1 MPLHRDGRVR
11 VTFSMGLNEGVMTV
25 DIRMIK
31 QQYAQHPSFTE
42 ELGQFANAFPSRF
55 LMLNALEPRD

>member
-1 MPLHRDGRVR
+1 M
-11 VTFSMGLNEGVMTV
+11 MV

-42 ELGQFANAFPSRF
+42 ELGQFANAFPSGF
-55 LMLNALEPRD
+55 LMLKRSEPRD

>member
-11 VTFSMGLNEGVMTV
+11 VIKISMGLNEGIMTV

-31 QQYAQHPSFTE
+31 QQYAQHPGFTE
-42 ELGQFANAFPSRF
+42 ELGQFANAFPSR
-55 LMLNALEPRD
+55 LSNAETL

>member
-1 MPLHRDGRVR
+1 
-11 VTFSMGLNEGVMTV
+11 MGLNEGVMTV

>member
-11 VTFSMGLNEGVMTV
+11 VIERLNEGLMTV

-42 ELGQFANAFPSRF
+42 ELGQFANALPSRF
-55 LMLNALEPRD
+55 LMLKHSQLRN